1 MFPTPRTDTPASAPA
16 IASPPSGGGAHRA
29 APPTA
34 FATLMDAGAVKTTQV
49 AAASGSGDGT
59 ASGVDQTSAVASN
72 GDDAALTATLI
83 DARHRAI
90 AGPPS
95 RMIRID
101 AATVLPAW
109 MQSARAT
116 TSVQLDALADAAGGD
131 DDDADD
137 VAADGAAHA
146 AAESSASI
154 QTMLAAAVDPQILA
168 TQIPVPG
175 DEDAAPPHDASQ
187 ESAGAVPS
195 GSGAEQGSANGRFA
209 LNNRSLLALN
219 APDQPAGAWRGA
231 QMAMAHA
238 SDQALAHA
246 STNSEL
252 NPADADSLSA
262 DAQGVDGRLTGDSL
276 LDQLSSTPE
285 RAERASNGHK
295 SGHAAVRDI
304 ARSLSAAT
312 RHAQPSATAV
322 AGAPPSDAT
331 IQPSPARSTTRD
343 GTVQADASH
352 KLSIAME
359 APARRS
365 DMAAIPSIRFADT
378 ADTDAGAQGNL
389 DDAPRDQHQ
398 QPSASA
404 MTRLMAGV
412 VSAAGDAHASTQA
425 HAVAPAFSVPATATA
440 SATPAVTPTE
450 TAAAANAGA
459 PDAQN
464 IDRLVQSMHVNAKS
478 GVMEATV
485 RLRPDYL
492 GDVTIELRVDGTGVS
507 AVVRAESAS
516 VRQWLESHEQTIRSG
531 LAEHG
536 LELTRFIVDPDGQ
549 PQSQQDTQP
558 DRDEQRRAAFRRR
571 QQERSSQ
578 RFEITV

>member
-1 MFPTPRTDTPASAPA
+1 
-16 IASPPSGGGAHRA
+16 
-29 APPTA
+29 
-34 FATLMDAGAVKTTQV
+34 LAV
-49 AAASGSGDGT
+49 G
-59 ASGVDQTSAVASN
+59 
-72 GDDAALTATLI
+72 I
-83 DARHRAI
+83 
-90 AGPPS
+90 
-95 RMIRID
+95 
-101 AATVLPAW
+101 
-109 MQSARAT
+109 
-116 TSVQLDALADAAGGD
+116 
-131 DDDADD
+131 
-137 VAADGAAHA
+137 
-146 AAESSASI
+146 
-154 QTMLAAAVDPQILA
+154 DPQILA

-175 DEDAAPPHDASQ
+175 DEDAAPGHDASQ
-187 ESAGAVPS
+187 ESADAVPS
-195 GSGAEQGSANGRFA
+195 GNGAEQGSASGRFA

-219 APDQPAGAWRGA
+219 PPDQPAGASRGA
-231 QMAMAHA
+231 QTAMAHA

-246 STNSEL
+246 SSNSEL
-252 NPADADSLSA
+252 NPADADSLCA
-262 DAQGVDGRLTGDSL
+262 DAQGVDGRPADDSL
-276 LDQLSSTPE
+276 LDPASSATLE

-295 SGHAAVRDI
+295 SGRAAVRDI
-304 ARSLSAAT
+304 ARSFSAAT
-312 RHAQPSATAV
+312 REPQSAGTAV
-322 AGAPPSDAT
+322 AAPASDAA
-331 IQPSPARSTTRD
+331 IQPSSARSTTLD
-343 GTVQADASH
+343 GTVQTDPSH
-352 KLSIAME
+352 RLSIAME
-359 APARRS
+359 AAARRS
-365 DMAAIPSIRFADT
+365 DMAAIPSIRFADI

-389 DDAPRDQHQ
+389 EDPPRDQHQ

-404 MTRLMAGV
+404 MTRLMSGV
-412 VSAAGDAHASTQA
+412 VSAAGDAHAGTQP
-425 HAVAPAFSVPATATA
+425 HAVAPAFSVPTTPAA

-450 TAAAANAGA
+450 TAAPANAAA

-571 QQERSSQ
+571 QQEGSSQ